1 MYFSGQREVCEAS
14 TISKTENGQVEN
26 ILSSKFLSFSNHCS
40 HFMYRKVCTL
50 YMVPVREQGADIFI
64 SVKPERFCMVLLP
77 VAEFS

>member
-1 MYFSGQREVCEAS
+1 MS
-14 TISKTENGQVEN
+14 TILKTEKGQVEN

-40 HFMYRKVCTL
+40 HFMYRKACIL
-50 YMVPVREQGADIFI
+50 YMVREQGADIFI